1 MKCIVSERASVRD
14 DACPVFT
21 GKMYHQ
27 EKCNNRMRP
36 PMSRKEIK
44 FFGTTSFDEAPSSPN
59 SPSNKCKSPKFFRT
73 QSFGVLSPKTS
84 KKLLASIKDR
94 NSNYSTTI
102 TSSSTS
108 SVKTV
113 AGSTDTI
120 NSSHS
125 SFGGSCSSNSS
136 NVSVNTLSVHDS
148 IDENNEFVVASEG
161 KVFDR
166 LKRLRQRMRR
176 SSISVEAY
184 DYDSLRNQR

>member
-1 MKCIVSERASVRD
+1 
-14 DACPVFT
+14 
-21 GKMYHQ
+21 
-27 EKCNNRMRP
+27 MRP

-44 FFGTTSFDEAPSSPN
+44 FFGTTSFDEAPSSAN
-59 SPSNKCKSPKFFRT
+59 SPANKCKSPKFFRT

-102 TSSSTS
+102 TSSP
-108 SVKTV
+108 SVKMVT
-113 AGSTDTI
+113 GSTDTI

-136 NVSVNTLSVHDS
+136 NVSVNTISVHDS

>member
-1 MKCIVSERASVRD
+1 
-14 DACPVFT
+14 
-21 GKMYHQ
+21 
-27 EKCNNRMRP
+27 MRP

-94 NSNYSTTI
+94 NSNYNSTTI
-102 TSSSTS
+102 TSSPL
-108 SVKTV
+108 VKTV

-120 NSSHS
+120 NSSYS
-125 SFGGSCSSNSS
+125 SVCGSCSSNSS
-136 NVSVNTLSVHDS
+136 SLSVNTLSVHDS
-148 IDENNEFVVASEG
+148 IDENNEFVVSSEG

>member
-1 MKCIVSERASVRD
+1 
-14 DACPVFT
+14 
-21 GKMYHQ
+21 
-27 EKCNNRMRP
+27 MRP

-44 FFGTTSFDEAPSSPN
+44 FFGTTSFDEAQSSPN
-59 SPSNKCKSPKFFRT
+59 SPSSKCKSPKFFRT

-94 NSNYSTTI
+94 NSNYSTMI
-102 TSSSTS
+102 TSSP

-113 AGSTDTI
+113 TGSTDTI
-120 NSSHS
+120 TSSCS
-125 SFGGSCSSNSS
+125 SFGGSNSS

>member
-1 MKCIVSERASVRD
+1 
-14 DACPVFT
+14 
-21 GKMYHQ
+21 
-27 EKCNNRMRP
+27 MRS

-44 FFGTTSFDEAPSSPN
+44 FFGTASFDDAPSSPN

-84 KKLLASIKDR
+84 KKLLASIRDR

-102 TSSSTS
+102 TP
-108 SVKTV
+108 SVKAV

-136 NVSVNTLSVHDS
+136 IVSVNTLSVHDS